1 MSWWGYDDSDYD
13 YMPKQETEKKKES
26 EEEFPT
32 WNQRVCI
39 HLWKPT
45 ILIVST
51 VYDCSKC
58 GIKKEEYE
66 EWQKK
71 RNPF

>member
-1 MSWWGYDDSDYD
+1 MDWWYGDDEEY
-13 YMPKQETEKKKES
+13 YKPEPTKKE
-26 EEEFPT
+26 EMPIDGEPT
-32 WNQRVCI
+32 WQQKVCI

-45 ILIVST
+45 ILIIST

-58 GIKKEEYE
+58 GIKKEDYE

>member
-1 MSWWGYDDSDYD
+1 MDWWYGDDDFVD
-13 YMPKQETEKKKES
+13 EKPAKKE
-26 EEEFPT
+26 EAGEPT
-32 WNQRVCI
+32 WQQKVCI

-45 ILIVST
+45 ILIIST

>member
-1 MSWWGYDDSDYD
+1 MDWWYGDDDFID
-13 YMPKQETEKKKES
+13 EKPIKKE
-26 EEEFPT
+26 EKAGEPD
-32 WNQRVCI
+32 WQQKVCI